1 MNFYNV
7 FRIKALIF
15 LHEFGVLAFAVL
27 GKHLE
32 ILPFSWGGSYW
43 ITSTCS
49 VRYCFR
55 MLNMTSDYN
64 FLILEEKFQK
74 KYRN

>member
-7 FRIKALIF
+7 FRIKALKFF

-32 ILPFSWGGSYW
+32 ILPALAPRPYISIETFEKVGSQNQK
-43 ITSTCS
+43 
-49 VRYCFR
+49 VRVK
-55 MLNMTSDYN
+55 LS
-64 FLILEEKFQK
+64 
-74 KYRN
+74 